1 MKKGGK
7 NQSVVKTK
15 VLFIILF
22 SVQNAPS
29 QHVYVGPIWF
39 LVGLHG
45 YQVGMVPIW
54 ASYMGHAWL
63 SYIGP
68 TWANKSG
75 LPI

>member
-1 MKKGGK
+1 M
-7 NQSVVKTK
+7 
-15 VLFIILF
+15 FF
-22 SVQNAPS
+22 SNECWPQLLAPLPS

-54 ASYMGHAWL
+54 ASYMGPAWL